1 MMDYPSLNRTP
12 DSSYNMGGQKIQ
24 AVPFELSF
32 LIYNCLSVLS

>member
-12 DSSYNMGGQKIQ
+12 DNSYNAGGKIQ

-32 LIYNCLSVLS
+32 LIYNCLSVFS